1 VTDMLAEAHGT
12 LTKRAEKEQ
21 AGVAVTSE
29 ASDAAGPQPGGARPK
44 RKRSEVRSTRAPTR
58 VSAHTLSHA
67 STRATCP
74 RYRH

>member
-29 ASDAAGPQPGGARPK
+29 ASDATRPQPGGARPK
-44 RKRSEVRSTRAPTR
+44 RKQSEVRSTRAPTR

-67 STRATCP
+67 STQATCP